1 MMINIT
7 AISGLTFKEGIRQR
21 LLYGVLVFALLIII
35 FAVLVS
41 GLFMRD
47 ISKIIL
53 DFCLM
58 AVSLGGL
65 LIPFF
70 LAINLL
76 SKDIERKTIY
86 TILSRQVSRGEY
98 ILGKYLGLILLSA
111 LVVSILTI
119 ASLVAVYVG
128 KYIYGD
134 FFFRSFSLYP
144 VFTASFFIWISS
156 SVLTSLVTLWCAVTT
171 SSFLATLLTLFT
183 YIIGQTIDDVVR
195 FVGVETAGV
204 EISQSIRYAVTAAQY
219 VFPNLAVFDL
229 KLQAAHNLIMP
240 FNELFMMLMYGM
252 IYSAVALSL
261 AILIFRKRD
270 LV

>member
-1 MMINIT
+1 MTNIT
-7 AISGLTFKEGIRQR
+7 AISWLTFKEGIRQR
-21 LLYGVLVFALLIII
+21 LLYGVFIFALLIIS

-58 AVSLGGL
+58 AVGLGGL

-86 TILSRQVSRGEY
+86 TMLSRNISRGEY

-111 LVVSILTI
+111 LVVFLLTLT
-119 ASLVAVYVG
+119 SLIAVYIG
-128 KYIYGD
+128 KQIYGD

-144 VFTASFFIWISS
+144 VFTAAFFIWVSS
-156 SVLTSLVTLWCAVTT
+156 AVLTSLVSLWCAVTT

-195 FVGVETAGV
+195 FVGIETSGV
-204 EISQSIRYAVTAAQY
+204 EISQSVRYAVNIAQY

-229 KLQAAHNLIMP
+229 KLQAAHNMIMP
-240 FNELFMMLMYGM
+240 FNELSTIILYGM
-252 IYSAVALSL
+252 SYSTVALSI
-261 AILIFRKRD
+261 AIFIFRRRD
-270 LV
+270 IA